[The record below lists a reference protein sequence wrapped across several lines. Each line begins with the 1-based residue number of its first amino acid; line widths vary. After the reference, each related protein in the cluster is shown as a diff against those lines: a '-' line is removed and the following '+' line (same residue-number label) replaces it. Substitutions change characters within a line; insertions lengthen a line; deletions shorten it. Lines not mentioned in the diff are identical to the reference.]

1 MRRSKQQWLDIIND
15 QQQSGL
21 SAAQYC
27 RNNNIDQKYFSTR
40 KCQLKKE
47 LKHSHQAFAKVEINH
62 PPLQEVSAE
71 YNFKKGTLKFDK
83 LPDAK
88 WMSDFLGSL
97 L

>member
-21 SAAQYC
+21 TAVQYC
-27 RNNNIDQKYFSTR
+27 RNNNIEQKYFST
-40 KCQLKKE
+40 KKGKLKEE

-62 PPLQEVSAE
+62 SSSQEISVE
-71 YNFKKGTLKFDK
+71 FIFKNGTLKFAG

-97 L
+97 S

>member
-27 RNNNIDQKYFSTR
+27 RNNNIEQKYFSTR
-40 KCQLKKE
+40 KGQLKKE
-47 LKHSHQAFAKVEINH
+47 LKHSHQAFSRVEINH
-62 PPLQEVSAE
+62 SPLQDISVEVS
-71 YNFKKGTLKFDK
+71 FKNATLKFDK
-83 LPDAK
+83 LPNAK
-88 WMSDFLGSL
+88 WMTDFLESL

>member
-21 SAAQYC
+21 TAAEYC
-27 RNNNIDQKYFSTR
+27 RNNNIEQKYFSTR
-40 KCQLKKE
+40 KGQLKEE
-47 LKHSHQAFAKVEINH
+47 LKHSHQAFAKVEIKDQSS
-62 PPLQEVSAE
+62 QETTLE
-71 YNFKKGTLKFDK
+71 YNFKNGTLKFAR